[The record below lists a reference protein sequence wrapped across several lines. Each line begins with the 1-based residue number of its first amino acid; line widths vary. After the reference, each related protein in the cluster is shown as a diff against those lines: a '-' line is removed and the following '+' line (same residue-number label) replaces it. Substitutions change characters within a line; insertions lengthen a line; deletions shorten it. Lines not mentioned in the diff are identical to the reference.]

1 MDTSR
6 RNFLTAGASMV
17 ALTVMTT
24 AGCTTTSGS
33 SSGDPATQ
41 RQAIDSAADNA
52 LTRLYAEVP
61 GSRELVSSAKG
72 VLVFPSFVSAGF
84 MVGGAHGRG
93 VMREGGKSTGYFR
106 MTEGSFGWQ
115 IGAQSQAVF
124 ILFMTEDALKR
135 FQASSGWTAG
145 VDGSVAMATAG
156 ATAAVSTQTA
166 QQPIVSYVLANAGL
180 MAAAN
185 INGSRITRLDF

>member
-1 MDTSR
+1 MDKSR
-6 RNFLTAGASMV
+6 RNFMTAGASMV
-17 ALTVMTT
+17 AVTVLTT

-33 SSGDPATQ
+33 SGDPAAQ
-41 RQAIDSAADNA
+41 RQAIDSAADSA

-61 GSRELVSSAKG
+61 GSRDMVDSAKG
-72 VLVFPSFVSAGF
+72 VLIFPTFVSAGF
-84 MVGGAHGRG
+84 MFGGAHGRG
-93 VMREGGKSTGYFR
+93 VMREGGKSNGYYR

-124 ILFMTEDALKR
+124 ILFMTEEALKS

-156 ATAAVSTQTA
+156 ATAQVSARTA
-166 QQPIVSYVLANAGL
+166 QQPIVSYVLTNAGL
-180 MAAAN
+180 MATAT
-185 INGSRITRLDF
+185 INGSRITRLDI

>member
-1 MDTSR
+1 MDKSR
-6 RNFLTAGASMV
+6 RNFMTAGASMV
-17 ALTVMTT
+17 AVTVLTT
-24 AGCTTTSGS
+24 AGCTTTSGG
-33 SSGDPATQ
+33 SGDPASE
-41 RQAIDSAADNA
+41 RNAIDSAADSA

-61 GSRELVSSAKG
+61 GSRDLVGSAKG
-72 VLVFPSFVSAGF
+72 VLVFPTFVSAGF
-84 MVGGAHGRG
+84 MFGGAHGRG

-124 ILFMTEDALKR
+124 ILFMTQEALKN

-156 ATAAVSTQTA
+156 ATAQVSTQTA
-166 QQPIVSYVLANAGL
+166 QQPIVSYVLTNAGL
-180 MAAAN
+180 MATAT
-185 INGSRITRLDF
+185 INGSRITPLNI